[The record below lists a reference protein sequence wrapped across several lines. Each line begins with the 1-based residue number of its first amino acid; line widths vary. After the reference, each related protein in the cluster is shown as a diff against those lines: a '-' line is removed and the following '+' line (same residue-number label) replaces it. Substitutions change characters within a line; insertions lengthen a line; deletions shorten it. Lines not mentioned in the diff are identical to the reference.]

1 MAGRWLLATLFAI
14 AAPLSAPA
22 QAPQRFEVASVRP
35 NPNPYIR
42 PVLFTPPGSPILITN
57 YTLGALVHFAYDLK
71 STYEMR
77 GGPAW
82 VMRDR
87 FDISAVPPPGSSEEQ
102 VPAMTQQLLAE
113 RFRLRVRS
121 DTSPQPVWALVVDRA
136 DGRLGPK
143 LTPSVHDCK
152 AFFATG
158 ATISSPHNP
167 RDADGRAVCGSGV
180 VPSNV
185 GRGIGVTVGG
195 KPIADFAAFLEQW
208 AQLDAPIVDRTG
220 LSGIYTVRVNF
231 AATWAPGTATVEAA
245 PSIHTAVR
253 EQLGLRL
260 ERRME
265 PRTTLVIESAERPAP
280 D

>member
-14 AAPLSAPA
+14 AAPLSAPG

-57 YTLGALVHFAYDLK
+57 YTLGALVHFAYGLK

-167 RDADGRAVCGSGV
+167 RCGWPCSLRIGCRPIERRSRNRSDCWRQADRRLCCVSRTVGATGRAHRRQNGTVWHLHGSCELR
-180 VPSNV
+180 S
-185 GRGIGVTVGG
+185 
-195 KPIADFAAFLEQW
+195 
-208 AQLDAPIVDRTG
+208 
-220 LSGIYTVRVNF
+220 Y
-231 AATWAPGTATVEAA
+231 
-245 PSIHTAVR
+245 
-253 EQLGLRL
+253 LGARH
-260 ERRME
+260 RHR
-265 PRTTLVIESAERPAP
+265 
-280 D
+280 